1 MGLTSKRLRFAE
13 GVISGLSASE
23 AYRRAYDA
31 RNMSPSTVATEAS
44 RLLRDPK
51 IAPIVREGIEQAM
64 SDAVWDRKTS
74 IDRLVAVNA
83 LCFERL
89 TESAG
94 GSVDRVALS
103 GFLESLD
110 RLGTLCFTDLETKEA
125 REVFAADPE
134 RVKAR
139 SKRQEAA
146 FRAELG
152 LMDRI

>member
-1 MGLTSKRLRFAE
+1 MGLTGKRLRFAE

-31 RNMSPSTVATEAS
+31 GSMSPATVATEAS
-44 RLLRDPK
+44 RLLRDPHV
-51 IAPIVREGIEQAM
+51 APIIREKVEAAM
-64 SDAVWDRKTS
+64 KDAVWDRKTS
-74 IDRLVAVNA
+74 INRLVEVNA
-83 LCFERL
+83 ICFERL
-89 TESAG
+89 KEG
-94 GSVDRVALS
+94 GDGPLDRVAMS

-139 SKRQEAA
+139 VERQEKA

-152 LMDRI
+152 L